1 MIVVGGEQ
9 RLKCY
14 NLFLMDILSGLN
26 KPQQEAVLSVEGPL
40 LVLAGPGSGKTRVIT
55 HRVAHLINDCGVSS
69 RNILAITFT
78 NKAANEMKTRLR
90 TLVGASGAGLTIGT
104 FHAFAARILRADGQS
119 IGVEPHFVIFDSSD
133 QERIAKS
140 AIEIEGL
147 DPKKYR
153 PGSLLSIISQAKGQL
168 ISAELFAE
176 RVEGYMDRL
185 ILKVYRRY
193 QHLLK
198 ENQALDFDDLLLKAV
213 ELFRSN
219 PDVLAKYQDKYMYI
233 LVDEFQDTNPS
244 QYELV
249 HLLAKKKR
257 NICVVGDPDQSIYSW
272 RSADPRNVQR
282 FLDDYPDA
290 KKVVLGQNYRSTKNI
305 LEVARSVISGNHSK
319 KELWTENEAGEPI
332 VIVQGYNETEEAGL
346 ISKEIIRLVSSGVVR
361 FRDCAIMYRTNA
373 QSRVLEEA
381 LLRSGLPYKLAN
393 GTRFYERSEVKD
405 IISYIRVLYNQMDN
419 ASLLRIINV
428 PPRGIGQITLGR
440 LVDSAGS
447 LGMSFYEAIK
457 EAVGSNDF
465 GFTPKVRRLLA
476 DFSELM
482 DGLISLSQETN
493 LLDLFDQLVE
503 RIGYEEYLSGHAD
516 GDERWDNILE
526 LRTVIQEYGDLPAIE
541 GMESFLERS
550 ALVSDIDGY
559 DENADAIT
567 LITLHQA
574 KGLEFPVVFI
584 AGVEEGLLPHA
595 RSFDDPA
602 QLEEER
608 RLFYVGITRAKR
620 KLYLTYT
627 RQRSIM
633 SSSLSAIPSRY
644 LSDIPEELVSHGI
657 TETAPA
663 SPSEKLLDIKLG
675 DKVRHQQF
683 GDGLVI
689 SCEPKKGD
697 AELLI
702 AFRGIGMK
710 RLLLSLAKLEK
721 VE

>member
-1 MIVVGGEQ
+1 
-9 RLKCY
+9 
-14 NLFLMDILSGLN
+14 MDILSGLN
-26 KPQQEAVLSVEGPL
+26 KPQQEAVLSAEGPL

-90 TLVGASGAGLTIGT
+90 TLVGTSGSGLTIGT
-104 FHAFAARILRADGQS
+104 FHAFAARVLRADGQS

-153 PGSLLSIISQAKGQL
+153 PGTLLSIISQAKGQL
-168 ISAELFAE
+168 ISTELFAE
-176 RVEGYMDRL
+176 RVGGYTDRL

-193 QHLLK
+193 QHLLE

-249 HLLAKKKR
+249 HLLAKKNR

-663 SPSEKLLDIKLG
+663 SPSEKLLDIKPG

>member
-14 NLFLMDILSGLN
+14 NLLMDILSGLN

-90 TLVGASGAGLTIGT
+90 TLVGTSGSGLTIGT
-104 FHAFAARILRADGQS
+104 FHAFAARVLRADGQS

-153 PGSLLSIISQAKGQL
+153 PGTLLSIISQAKGQL
-168 ISAELFAE
+168 ISTELFAE
-176 RVEGYMDRL
+176 RVGGYTDRL

-193 QHLLK
+193 QHLLE

-219 PDVLAKYQDKYMYI
+219 PDVLVKYQDKYMYI

-249 HLLAKKKR
+249 HLLAKKNR

-332 VIVQGYNETEEAGL
+332 VVVQCYNETEEAGL
-346 ISKEIIRLVSSGVVR
+346 ISKEIIRLVSSGVAR

-428 PPRGIGQITLGR
+428 PPRGIGKVTLGR

-447 LGMSFYEAIK
+447 LGMSFYEVIK
-457 EAVGSNDF
+457 EAARSDDF
-465 GFTPKVRRLLA
+465 DLTPKVRRLLA

-584 AGVEEGLLPHA
+584 SGVEEGLLPHA

-657 TETAPA
+657 TETAR
-663 SPSEKLLDIKLG
+663 
-675 DKVRHQQF
+675 RHLQKSSS
-683 GDGLVI
+683 I
-689 SCEPKKGD
+689 
-697 AELLI
+697 
-702 AFRGIGMK
+702 
-710 RLLLSLAKLEK
+710 
-721 VE
+721 